1 MNPHAISPVSRPAKG
16 RAGRPHEDEPA
27 GDNSFL
33 LALSRAFL
41 MAVNA
46 RDRNG
51 TILYS
56 RAMLKVMNRGE
67 DC

>member
-1 MNPHAISPVSRPAKG
+1 VSRPDKRHG
-16 RAGRPHEDEPA
+16 GRPDEDEPS
-27 GDNSFL
+27 GDKSFL

-56 RAMLKVMNRGE
+56 RAILKIMNRGH

>member
-1 MNPHAISPVSRPAKG
+1 MSPNVLSPVSRPAKSRG
-16 RAGRPHEDEPA
+16 IRPDEEEPS
-27 GDNSFL
+27 GDKPFL

-46 RDRNG
+46 HDRNG

-56 RAMLKVMNRGE
+56 RAILKIMNRGR